1 MPLCHINYKKIQGF
15 RKVKGLGHKPLDT
28 DAVLAAV
35 QQTKAIITVEE
46 HSIIGGLGSAVVEAL
61 TVLDCGGAS
70 LKMLGLPDAFC
81 KEIGG
86 QEYLQRIN
94 GLSVEDICDVVSRF
108 YKSLGAKIC
117 RSS

>member
-1 MPLCHINYKKIQGF
+1 MRYISYKKMQAS
-15 RKVKGLGHKPLDT
+15 KAVKRLNRNPLDT
-28 DAVLAAV
+28 EAVLATARE
-35 QQTKAIITVEE
+35 TGGIMTIEE
-46 HSIIGGLGSAVVEAL
+46 HSLIGGLGSAVVEAL

-86 QEYLQRIN
+86 QEYLKRIN